1 MVTQTPQHVAII
13 MDGNGRWA
21 KEKKLP
27 IIAGHQQGANTA
39 FEIAKEAY
47 HMGVKWL
54 TLYTFSTENWKRP
67 KKWINDFFGVLDWYL
82 DHELKRLIDNNIKLY
97 VIGDYAKFPDE
108 IVAKI
113 NEGIELTKNNSGLN
127 LVLALNYGGRADI
140 IHAVHKIIRNVKEG
154 RVDLNDITESF
165 LAQYLF
171 TDKIPD
177 PDLLIRTSGEYRISN
192 FLIWQAAYAE
202 LAFCEKYWPDFTAED
217 FKNILNDYAK
227 RERRYGDYTDEA
239 N

>member
-1 MVTQTPQHVAII
+1 MTPQHVAII

-27 IIAGHQQGANTA
+27 IIAGHRQGANTA

-47 HMGVKWL
+47 QMGVKWL

-67 KKWINDFFGVLDWYL
+67 QKWINDFFGVLDWYL
-82 DHELKRLIDNNIKLY
+82 DNELKRLIDNNIKLY
-97 VIGDYAKFPDE
+97 IIGDYTKFPDK
-108 IVAKI
+108 IVSKI
-113 NEGIELTKNNSGLN
+113 NQTLEKTKNNSGLN
-127 LVLALNYGGRADI
+127 LVLALNYGGRSDI
-140 IHAVHKIIRNVKEG
+140 VHAVHKIAYSFKEG
-154 RVDLNDITESF
+154 RVDLKDITENF

-202 LAFCEKYWPDFTAED
+202 LAFCEKYWPDFTGDD
-217 FKNILNDYAK
+217 FKNILKDFET
-227 RERRYGDYTDEA
+227 RERRYGNYTDETE
-239 N
+239 

>member
-1 MVTQTPQHVAII
+1 MVNKMPKHVAII

-27 IIAGHQQGANTA
+27 TIAGHQQGANTA
-39 FEIAKEAY
+39 FEIAREASRL
-47 HMGVKWL
+47 GIEWL

-67 KKWINDFFGVLDWYL
+67 NKWINDFFGVLDWYL

-97 VIGDYAKFPDE
+97 IIGDYRKFPDN
-108 IVAKI
+108 IVSKI
-113 NEGIELTKNNSGLN
+113 NNVLDKTKINSGLN
-127 LVLALNYGGRADI
+127 LVLALNYGGRSDI
-140 IHAVHKIIRNVKEG
+140 VHAVHKVVCGVKEG
-154 RVDLNDITESF
+154 RLDITDITESF
-165 LAQYLF
+165 LAQCLF

-202 LAFCEKYWPDFTAED
+202 LAFCEKYWPDFTVID
-217 FKNILNDYAK
+217 FNHILVDYAK
-227 RERRYGDYTDEA
+227 RERRFGDYTNETE
-239 N
+239 